1 MNAACCS
8 LDTEWSVAGVKCAD
22 VCGSTQ
28 EGSRGGIVSCFPPP
42 PDHRQVLVNAV
53 RGTRPVSAR
62 APWELTRA
70 VAGRCAR
77 CAAD

>member
-1 MNAACCS
+1 MLLAAA
-8 LDTEWSVAGVKCAD
+8 LTRSVAGVKCAD
-22 VCGSTQ
+22 VCGSSGAG
-28 EGSRGGIVSCFPPP
+28 EECRVHIMFYPS

-53 RGTRPVSAR
+53 RGTRPVSTR